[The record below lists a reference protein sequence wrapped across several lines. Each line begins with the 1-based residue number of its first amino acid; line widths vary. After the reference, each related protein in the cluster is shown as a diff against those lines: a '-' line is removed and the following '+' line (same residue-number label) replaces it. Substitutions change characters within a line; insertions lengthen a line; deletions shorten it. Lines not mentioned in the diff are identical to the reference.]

1 MNVYKTVFQ
10 GITAILIVFSV
21 ASCTT
26 VEKPPLLERIM
37 DVISNVDGDM
47 AVVLL
52 DLQDGSGDVLINEN
66 ERFHAASTMKTP
78 VMIEAFKQAE
88 EGKFSLE
95 DSILVKNEFSSIV
108 DGSPFSLSIDRDWG
122 DALYEKLGTKVP
134 MREVIYDMITRSGN
148 LATNLMIDLV
158 GAENANRTMHEL
170 GAVNIQVLRGVEDMK
185 AFDQGLNNETTAM
198 DLAII
203 YREIARK
210 SVVSEQAC
218 NEMIAVL
225 KDQYY
230 RDMIPAGLPEDVEVA
245 HKTGSITGV
254 NHDSGIVYLPD
265 GRSYVLVIL
274 SKNLAN
280 NSDGRDAGAEISRII
295 YENFNTQTMQA
306 EPVRHPS

>member
-1 MNVYKTVFQ
+1 MNFYRA
-10 GITAILIVFSV
+10 AIQVLAVGLIFFSA
-21 ASCTT
+21 ASCNREETPT
-26 VEKPPLLERIM
+26 LRDQIM
-37 DVISNVDGDM
+37 DVINTVDGDM
-47 AVVLL
+47 AVVFL
-52 DLQDGSGDVLINEN
+52 DLQNGTRDVLINEN

-78 VMIEAFKQAE
+78 VMIEAYKQAE

-134 MREVIYDMITRSGN
+134 LREVMYDMITRSGN

-158 GAENANRTMHEL
+158 GAENANRTAHEL

-218 NEMIAVL
+218 NEMIAIL

-230 RDMIPAGLPEDVEVA
+230 NEMIPAGLPEEVEVA

-295 YENFNTQTMQA
+295 YENYNTQTM
-306 EPVRHPS
+306 

>member
-1 MNVYKTVFQ
+1 MNVFRTLLQ

-21 ASCTT
+21 ASCTA
-26 VEKPPLLERIM
+26 VEKPPLQDQIM

-47 AVVLL
+47 AVVFLG
-52 DLQDGSGDVLINEN
+52 LQDSTGNVLINEN

-95 DSILVKNEFSSIV
+95 DSILVKNEFISIV

-122 DALYEKLGTKVP
+122 DALYDKLGTKVP
-134 MREVIYDMITRSGN
+134 LREVMHDMITRSGN

-218 NEMIAVL
+218 NEMIGIL

-230 RDMIPAGLPEDVEVA
+230 NDIIPAGLPEEVEVA

-295 YENFNTQTMQA
+295 YEHYNSRTM
-306 EPVRHPS
+306 